1 MINSVIVEKADT
13 RISKTIEQLYEVADF
28 NLADAAS
35 GIIPLYQLI
44 DAAYPLRV
52 IEKEDLTYKLA
63 VEILS
68 AETGHP
74 ISLPRN
80 DDRSLSGFLYA
91 KLVYG
96 CILVNN
102 SDPIVRRRF
111 SVAHELGHYVLH
123 FLPLIDEAN
132 MRVEPEKMVM
142 YEGLV
147 KSESDEDEM
156 TLTGELM
163 FTRATGRQPTAD
175 DIAQMERE
183 ADQFAAELLMPA
195 HLCEKLVRQFVP
207 RFGRER
213 SVLARRLATEFLVSK
228 SAMIRRLDDLNLP

>member
-1 MINSVIVEKADT
+1 MVNPVVVEKADT
-13 RISKTIEQLYEVADF
+13 RISKAIKQLYEEADI
-28 NLADAAS
+28 NLADATS
-35 GIIPLYQLI
+35 GIIPVYQLI

-52 IEKEDLTYKLA
+52 VEIEDLTYKLA
-63 VEILS
+63 AEFLS

-80 DDRSLSGFLYA
+80 DDKSLSGFLFA
-91 KLVYG
+91 KLIYG

-102 SDPIVRRRF
+102 NDPVARRRF

-132 MRVEPEKMVM
+132 IAVEPEKMVV

-147 KSESDEDEM
+147 KSESDEDDK
-156 TLTGELM
+156 TLTGELT
-163 FTRATGRQPTAD
+163 FTRTSGRQFTAN
-175 DIAQMERE
+175 DIAQMEEE
-183 ADQFAAELLMPA
+183 ANQFAAELLMPA
-195 HLCEKLVRQFVP
+195 PFCEKLVKQFIP
-207 RFGRER
+207 RFGKER

-228 SAMIRRLDDLNLP
+228 SAMIRRLEDLDLP

>member
-1 MINSVIVEKADT
+1 MIRPVILEKMDT
-13 RISKTIEQLYEVADF
+13 KISKAIEQLYEEADF
-28 NLADAAS
+28 DFANTTS
-35 GIIPLYQLI
+35 SIVPLYELI

-52 IEKEDLTYKLA
+52 VEKKDLTYKLA
-63 VEILS
+63 AEFLCAEIGS
-68 AETGHP
+68 P

-80 DDRSLSGFLYA
+80 DDKSLSGFLYA

-96 CILVNN
+96 CILVNDN
-102 SDPIVRRRF
+102 DPIARRRF

-123 FLPLIDEAN
+123 FLPLIDQASIE
-132 MRVEPEKMVM
+132 EELEKMVL

-147 KSESDEDEM
+147 KSELDEDEK